1 LNDSGHYSLVKT
13 SAGPWKEQRVT
24 VVDPAQTADL
34 DVRPPKQRRS
44 REAWR
49 RVLDAGVAILE
60 DGGYEAFTIAA
71 VCEKAG
77 VAPPAIYART
87 STKDALFLAVYE
99 HGIARMRDD
108 QLVLLDAARW
118 AGLAPDPLV
127 RAAVA
132 EMTGIS
138 LRHARFLRAVV
149 LISAAHPEVRR
160 RGSVYS
166 TELGERFAAMVRPVH
181 GLVTH
186 PDPEA
191 AVRACFAT
199 LFAATIIR
207 VAYGPGFAT
216 PPADDE
222 TFTADL
228 GETAVRYLLA
238 RPGAAHPGYSHQD
251 VWDQRKRLG
260 DL

>member
-1 LNDSGHYSLVKT
+1 MS
-13 SAGPWKEQRVT
+13 
-24 VVDPAQTADL
+24 VVEPSESSESQVL
-34 DVRPPKQRRS
+34 EIRPPKQRRS

-71 VCEKAG
+71 VCERAG

-99 HGIARMRDD
+99 HGIARMHADE
-108 QLVLLDAARW
+108 LALADAARW
-118 AGLAPDPLV
+118 AGLAPDQLV
-127 RAAVA
+127 RAAAA
-132 EMTGIS
+132 ELAGNP

-166 TELGERFAAMVRPVH
+166 TELGERFAAMLRPAAGVIAH
-181 GLVTH
+181 R
-186 PDPEA
+186 DPEA

-199 LFAATIIR
+199 LFAAIIIR

-216 PPADDE
+216 APVDDA

-228 GETAVRYLLA
+228 GETAVRYLLSPPPPA
-238 RPGAAHPGYSHQD
+238 PSPGLSSAPG
-251 VWDQRKRLG
+251 
-260 DL
+260 